1 MKYVVEYTKNFNKLF
16 KKLDKYT
23 QKIIRSWINTN
34 LVYCEN
40 PRAHGIPLKADKSGQ
55 WRYRIGDYRLICSIN
70 DNKLVV
76 LALKIG
82 HRRNVYD
89 S

>member
-1 MKYVVEYTKNFNKLF
+1 MK
-16 KKLDKYT
+16 
-23 QKIIRSWINTN
+23 
-34 LVYCEN
+34 N